1 MTKCAHTFRDAA
13 CLMAKARIPRSHQR
27 WRLILQS
34 CHRAAGSCQRHLQIC
49 PSACHSRLQIRR
61 HWKRRSQTLAQRP
74 VTSLVSHPSP
84 TWLVLVTCLHKSG
97 GDRCPTDLARPR
109 SSHTTL
115 GLQMSDRSKTSSEKS
130 SSSKRSG
137 GSGLFD
143 ATKPEL
149 ALLSSK

>member
-1 MTKCAHTFRDAA
+1 MTKCAHTFKDAA
-13 CLMAKARIPRSHQR
+13 YLMAKARIRQSHQR
-27 WRLILQS
+27 WPLISQS
-34 CHRAAGSCQRHLQIC
+34 CHRVVDSCQRHLQTC
-49 PSACHSRLQIRR
+49 LSACHSRLQIRR
-61 HWKRRSQTLAQRP
+61 PWRRHSQTLAQRR

-97 GDRCPTDLARPR
+97 GDPCPTDLARPR